1 MSFGAIGI
9 ILIIIIY
16 KGFINSKNGKTKKVK
31 DGIFIVPLIFL
42 YFSVEQLLEMK
53 INIVNI
59 GIVSISIII
68 GIGIG
73 MLRARFYEVKVNSEG
88 EVVYKRHLFD
98 ILILVVYLV
107 IKIGLDMSI
116 GYFDKNLINAVEA
129 GALFMALASITVR
142 RIKIYM
148 DYLRLKGKLN
158 G

>member
-1 MSFGAIGI
+1 
-9 ILIIIIY
+9 LIIIIY

-53 INIVNI
+53 INIINI
-59 GIVSISIII
+59 GIVLVSIII

-73 MLRARFYEVKVNSEG
+73 MFRAQFYEVTVNSEG

-116 GYFDKNLINAVEA
+116 GYFDKNLINSVEA

-142 RIKIYM
+142 RVKIYM
-148 DYLRLKGKLN
+148 DYLKIKGKIN

>member
-53 INIVNI
+53 INIINI
-59 GIVSISIII
+59 GIVLVSLVI
-68 GIGIG
+68 GIGVG
-73 MLRARFYEVKVNSEG
+73 MLRSRFYKVIVNSEG
-88 EVVYKRHLFD
+88 EVVYKRQLFD
-98 ILILVVYLV
+98 ILILIIYLV

-116 GYFDKNLINAVEA
+116 GYFDKNLINSVEA
-129 GALFMALASITVR
+129 GALFMALASISIR
-142 RIKIYM
+142 RVKIYM
-148 DYLRLKGKLN
+148 DYLRLKGKVN